1 MRKQKQKP
9 IIALIYDFDGTL
21 APGNMQ
27 EFGFMQAISKD
38 PATFW
43 TENTKLSEQNDAD
56 QILTYMYLMKQKAET
71 EGISLKRES
80 FREFGK
86 KIDLFNGVEEWFS
99 LINNYGKEKGLNIEH
114 YINSSG
120 LKEMIEGISISKE
133 FKNIFAC
140 SYVYDIDGKAIW
152 PGVAVNY
159 TTKTQFLFKI
169 NKGIESVSD
178 NKLVNEYISHE
189 ERRIP
194 FENMIYF
201 GDGETDI
208 PCMKLVKQQGGHSIA
223 VYKPRDSKK
232 KKLAQKLITENRVN
246 FVCSADYTED
256 KEIHRVVKTI
266 IDKIKADC
274 EFRNLLKQHQEKS
287 KDEISAMDGKI
298 QQKDSH
304 GNDPFPPKG

>member
-1 MRKQKQKP
+1 MRKQKP

-86 KIDLFNGVEEWFS
+86 QIGLFSGVKEWFS
-99 LINNYGKEKGLNIEH
+99 LINNYGKEKGLIIEH

-120 LKEMIEGISISKE
+120 LKEMIEGTSISKE

-178 NKLVNEYISHE
+178 NKRVNEYISHE

-232 KKLAQKLITENRVN
+232 KKLAQKLIAENRVN
-246 FVCSADYTED
+246 FVCSADYTEN
-256 KEIHRVVKTI
+256 KEIHQVVKTI

-287 KDEISAMDGKI
+287 KDENSATPQNI
-298 QQKDSH
+298 
-304 GNDPFPPKG
+304 